1 MGGNI
6 KKTGKKLEKIWKIIV
21 KRLEIKWKKLII
33 DFGLIRKEFGK
44 RIRRLSLYIKS
55 FIKTG
60 KPERYHCNT
69 EAALKAG
76 IALAGP
82 MFISALIGIGGLY

>member
-21 KRLEIKWKKLII
+21 KRLETKWKKLII

-44 RIRRLSLYIKS
+44 IYLNLDV
-55 FIKTG
+55 KTDI
-60 KPERYHCNT
+60 T
-69 EAALKAG
+69 EKFFE
-76 IALAGP
+76 I
-82 MFISALIGIGGLY
+82 